1 MMHELQSLQDRIGY
15 VFRDQ
20 KLLEIALTHAS
31 YGKPDNQRLEYLGD
45 ALLGLIISAL
55 LFDKHP
61 KANEGMLTRQRAFLV
76 KKSSLAK
83 LARAMSLGKYIR
95 VGLSV
100 GDVLTDGMLADALEA
115 LVAAIYQE
123 GGLPAAQ
130 KVVSYCYAS
139 YFSEDFLDVVHKD
152 AKSALQEFCQQRRYA
167 LPDYQVSEKRV
178 GDRVGFEV
186 CVSIHELKM
195 TATMSAGSKREAQYA
210 TAEKLL
216 DQLQE
221 AGIIKHEYNRS
232 KAH

>member
-1 MMHELQSLQDRIGY
+1 MIHELQSLQDRIGY

-61 KANEGMLTRQRAFLV
+61 RANEGMLTSSAAFLV

-83 LARAMSLGKYIR
+83 LARALSLGECIR

-123 GGLPAAQ
+123 SGLLAAQ
-130 KVVSYCYAS
+130 KVIGLVMILI
-139 YFSEDFLDVVHKD
+139 F
-152 AKSALQEFCQQRRYA
+152 QRI
-167 LPDYQVSEKRV
+167 
-178 GDRVGFEV
+178 F
-186 CVSIHELKM
+186 
-195 TATMSAGSKREAQYA
+195 
-210 TAEKLL
+210 
-216 DQLQE
+216 
-221 AGIIKHEYNRS
+221 
-232 KAH
+232 